1 MKWRVF
7 FLLNPNRL
15 YRFEN
20 LIWLLTIWTFPNTL
34 LGLAIGYLGVFSGGK
49 VQRVDGCWEF
59 HGGIVTRLLR
69 FAPTGSGAMA
79 MTLGHT
85 ILGQTQAALDI
96 ARAHEHVHVRQYE
109 KFGPFFIPAY
119 FAASFYAWVNRKD
132 AYRDNIFEVEA
143 FDKEP
148 INRRSED

>member
-1 MKWRVF
+1 
-7 FLLNPNRL
+7 
-15 YRFEN
+15 
-20 LIWLLTIWTFPNTL
+20 
-34 LGLAIGYLGVFSGGK
+34 
-49 VQRVDGCWEF
+49 
-59 HGGIVTRLLR
+59 
-69 FAPTGSGAMA
+69 MA

-96 ARAHEHVHVRQYE
+96 SRAHEHVHVRQYE

-148 INRRSED
+148 INRRPED